1 MNPTASRDWPRGKC
15 RRQLRMRAART
26 CTMRGAASWEAPSKW
41 MIRASGQMAG
51 LAPMARARRQR
62 STSSPYMKNAGSKP
76 CKDCQSLL
84 PIIRKQ
90 PITMSTSRSSSRP
103 QFGIASGLQNVEP
116 GKRLASPTDMEKTDQ
131 RLGRRAQERG
141 SGLPSGRSVRPPQIR
156 ASGRRRAKSNSAA
169 IAPGCRSVSG
179 LSSRS
184 NLPLACFAARLLARA
199 KPMLSSSAKRLTC
212 GKFLAMA
219 EALPSVEALSTTMI
233 SPSLP
238 SCRKTAS
245 IAARVSSRVLKLT
258 MMTESMKVGPQPGR
272 PIAERLTCVES
283 IVFIVTMSLA
293 QEGPHAAA

>member
-131 RLGRRAQERG
+131 RLGRRTQERG
-141 SGLPSGRSVRPPQIR
+141 SGLPSGRSVRPPQLR
-156 ASGRRRAKSNSAA
+156 ASGRRRAKTGCGIVRPGRGPATVCCSSTPRAA
-169 IAPGCRSVSG
+169 HRPRQAHPKARAVTGGCRASAGRAS
-179 LSSRS
+179 
-184 NLPLACFAARLLARA
+184 ARREPAPAERRQSPAPPRRA
-199 KPMLSSSAKRLTC
+199 SA
-212 GKFLAMA
+212 
-219 EALPSVEALSTTMI
+219 STAPPPPPGI
-233 SPSLP
+233 
-238 SCRKTAS
+238 
-245 IAARVSSRVLKLT
+245 
-258 MMTESMKVGPQPGR
+258 GPQ
-272 PIAERLTCVES
+272 ES
-283 IVFIVTMSLA
+283 R
-293 QEGPHAAA
+293 